1 LTSYIQD
8 VLRPFQLCDYRV
20 LAKER
25 DDEMS
30 TGQRRRNPKNRRQTI
45 RGTETD
51 NAAGDTFMTSAVSR
65 SQDMVS
71 QHPVSTALV
80 VFGVG
85 LGIGVAL
92 GSLLSGAATPPPS
105 FGQRA
110 ELAAEKLGRQ
120 MLDAINGILPD
131 AITRHYT

>member
-1 LTSYIQD
+1 
-8 VLRPFQLCDYRV
+8 
-20 LAKER
+20 
-25 DDEMS
+25 MS

-45 RGTETD
+45 RNAETD

-65 SQDMVS
+65 SQDMIG
-71 QHPVSTALV
+71 QHPMSTALV

-92 GSLLSGAATPPPS
+92 GSLLSGAAATPPS

-120 MLDAINGILPD
+120 MLDAISGILPD
-131 AITRHYT
+131 SITRHCA

>member
-1 LTSYIQD
+1 MAQD
-8 VLRPFQLCDYRV
+8 
-20 LAKER
+20 K

-30 TGQRRRNPKNRRQTI
+30 TGQRKRNPKNRRQTI
-45 RGTETD
+45 RGTEAD
-51 NAAGDTFMTSAVSR
+51 NATADTFMTSAVSR
-65 SQDMVS
+65 SQEMVS
-71 QHPVSTALV
+71 QHPMSTALV

-105 FGQRA
+105 LGQRA

-120 MLDAINGILPD
+120 MLDAISGILPD
-131 AITRHYT
+131 SITRHCA

>member
-1 LTSYIQD
+1 
-8 VLRPFQLCDYRV
+8 
-20 LAKER
+20 
-25 DDEMS
+25 MS

-45 RGTETD
+45 RGTEAD
-51 NAAGDTFMTSAVSR
+51 GNAGETLMTSAVSR

-71 QHPVSTALV
+71 QHPMSTALV

-85 LGIGVAL
+85 LGVGVAL
-92 GSLLSGAATPPPS
+92 GSLLCSAATTPPS

-131 AITRHYT
+131 SITRHYA